1 MRRRRR
7 SNGENSSVTT
17 ASELSGS
24 SSSEDSE
31 NRAILRSSS
40 RGLDTVKSSETPK
53 LKKIRHPTIVRNER
67 PVLKNRREK
76 FKAVSHEIRKGK
88 GENSTASENG
98 DTDVESK
105 QSARMRTRA
114 RRHDVDSDLIP
125 ASISSPKRQKHEIP
139 QAVEDSSSSENDT
152 QLKRPGRK
160 KALEPNTEKDAAI
173 ANIIA
178 DTGSGRLRQRKVV
191 PSYTDMK
198 QCPTSNCDSQGHLT
212 GRFER
217 HFTIAACPIYHNLT
231 PEKCKAN
238 HEAYKRI
245 REEREQEILSEKT
258 TPLHN
263 TRKQLEN
270 GTTECQLKYRNAV
283 NEMRKLVEK
292 HESPKAIES
301 SKVIE
306 KREPPLEGLT
316 SKYDLDL
323 FRRAQMIASDE
334 LEKEIDKWASTV
346 TNSSP
351 ERKIKTIEIGR
362 YEMETWYA
370 SPYPEEYV
378 RLSKLYICE
387 FCLKYMKSGTILR
400 RHTAKCVWRHPP
412 GDEIYRKGTISVF
425 EVDGQKNKIYCQNLC
440 LLAKLFLDHK
450 TLYYDVEPFLF
461 YVMTEADV
469 MGCHMV
475 GYFSKEKNSFL
486 NYNVSCILTMPQYMR
501 KGYGK
506 MLIDFSYLL
515 SQREGKSGS
524 PERPL
529 SDLGLLSYRSY
540 WTDVILR
547 YLCGKDSIDEVSIR
561 DISLETAV
569 NPADIVSTLQA
580 LQMLKYWKGKHIIL
594 KKQELIDIW
603 VKKQEKRKS
612 EFSQQR
618 TIDSEHLKWSPPNKN
633 TTADK

>member
-7 SNGENSSVTT
+7 SNGGNSSVTT

-24 SSSEDSE
+24 SSSEDNE
-31 NRAILRSSS
+31 NKAILRSSS
-40 RGLDTVKSSETPK
+40 RGSDSVKPSDTPK
-53 LKKIRHPTIVRNER
+53 WKKKHRSATVRNENQL
-67 PVLKNRREK
+67 LKKKKGK
-76 FKAVSHEIRKGK
+76 FKAVSNEIRKVK
-88 GENSTASENG
+88 SENSSENG
-98 DTDVESK
+98 DTDMETK

-114 RRHDVDSDLIP
+114 CGHDVDLVPD
-125 ASISSPKRQKHEIP
+125 SISSPKRQKQEVAE
-139 QAVEDSSSSENDT
+139 AVENSSSPENDEL
-152 QLKRPGRK
+152 QKRPGRK
-160 KALEPNTEKDAAI
+160 RALEPNTEKDAVI

-178 DTGSGRLRQRKVV
+178 DTGSGRLRQRKVI
-191 PSYTDMK
+191 PSYTDLK
-198 QCPTSNCDSQGHLT
+198 QCPTPNCDSQGHLT

-217 HFTIAACPIYHNLT
+217 HFTIAACPLYHNLT

-245 REEREQEILSEKT
+245 REEREREILSEKT
-258 TPLHN
+258 APLHN
-263 TRKQLEN
+263 TRKQLDN
-270 GTTECQLKYRNAV
+270 GPTESQLKYRNAV
-283 NEMRKLVEK
+283 NEMRKLADRPETIK
-292 HESPKAIES
+292 GLETNKN
-301 SKVIE
+301 IE

-323 FRRAQMIASDE
+323 FRRAQMIASEE
-334 LEKEIDKWASTV
+334 LEKEMDKWASNV

-515 SQREGKSGS
+515 SQKEGKSGS

-540 WTDVILR
+540 WTDVILK

-603 VKKQEKRKS
+603 LKKQEKRKS
-612 EFSQQR
+612 EFPQQR

-633 TTADK
+633 ATAEK